1 MSKMAK
7 VVIVGRANV
16 GKSTLFNR
24 LSTEVKSLTFDQ
36 SGVTRD
42 FISDTVS
49 WLGKEFEL
57 IDTGGVSLKKTEDPF
72 LEPVRKQ
79 ALAFLE
85 QADLILFVCDG
96 MIGLTQQDK
105 EISRVLHKL
114 NKPTILLANKIDK
127 KDSAENMYDFERAG
141 FKEII
146 SISAEHALGIGDL
159 LEVIINR
166 LPEQSQEQ
174 EKDSSLCKIAIAGKP
189 NVGKSSLMNIL
200 AQEERSLVSDIAGT
214 TREALKKRI
223 TFYQNNIEL
232 IDTAGIRRKKG
243 ISDPLEKLMAKSSL
257 HAIKNADVVLLVI
270 DSSEG
275 KISDQELKLA
285 FYAFE
290 QGKALMLLF
299 NKVDLITD
307 SIRESLEHQL
317 SEYKYFLKKIC
328 RLDISCIT
336 QKNVGKVVPLVH
348 ELYQRQTQRFD
359 DEELT
364 MLCKEALQK
373 KPLFHN
379 EQRLEVKWVK
389 QVKNNPISLV
399 FKVNVHQWFG
409 PSQLAFFENILRKQ
423 YDLRGVPLILIA
435 RRSI

>member
-1 MSKMAK
+1 MSKRAK

-42 FISDTVS
+42 FIIDSVS
-49 WLGKEFEL
+49 WLGKTFEL
-57 IDTGGVSLKKTEDPF
+57 IDTGGVALKKTEDPF

-79 ALAFLE
+79 ALSFLE
-85 QADLILFVCDG
+85 QADIILFVCDG
-96 MIGLTQQDK
+96 MVGLTQKDK

-114 NKPTILLANKIDK
+114 DKPIILLANKVDK
-127 KDSAENMYDFERAG
+127 KGVKESLYEFERAG
-141 FKEII
+141 FKDIMP
-146 SISAEHALGIGDL
+146 ISAEHGLGVGDL
-159 LEVIINR
+159 LETIVHR
-166 LPEQSQEQ
+166 LPEYAIKTES
-174 EKDSSLCKIAIAGKP
+174 DSSLCKIAIAGKP
-189 NVGKSSLMNIL
+189 NVGKSSLMNLL

-223 TFYQNNIEL
+223 SFYQNNIEL

-270 DSSEG
+270 DASEG
-275 KISDQELKLA
+275 KMSDQELKLA

-290 QGKALMLLF
+290 QGKALMLIF
-299 NKVDLITD
+299 NKTDLVT
-307 SIRESLEHQL
+307 SAIREDLEHQL
-317 SEYKYFLKKIC
+317 SEYTYFLKKVC
-328 RLDISCIT
+328 RLDISCLS
-336 QKNVGKVVPLVH
+336 QKNVGKVVPQVT
-348 ELYQRQTQRFD
+348 ELYQRQIQRFS

-364 MLCKEALQK
+364 LLCKESLQR
-373 KPLFHN
+373 KPMFHN

-389 QVKNNPISLV
+389 QVKIYPISLV

-409 PSQLAFFENILRKQ
+409 PSQLAFFENILRKN

>member
-1 MSKMAK
+1 MNKMAK

-24 LSTEVKSLTFDQ
+24 LSTDVKSLTYDQ

-42 FISDTVS
+42 FISDKVS
-49 WLGKEFEL
+49 WMGKTFEL
-57 IDTGGVSLKKTEDPF
+57 IDTGGVALRKTEDPF

-79 ALAFLE
+79 ALEFLNN
-85 QADLILFVCDG
+85 ADLILFVCDG
-96 MIGLTQQDK
+96 MVGLTQEDK

-114 NKPTILLANKIDK
+114 KKQTILLANKIDK
-127 KDSAENMYDFERAG
+127 KEVEQNLYDFDRAG
-141 FKEII
+141 FKEVIT
-146 SISAEHALGIGDL
+146 ISAEHALGIGHL
-159 LEVIINR
+159 LETIVNR
-166 LPEQSQEQ
+166 LPDKLEESEGD
-174 EKDSSLCKIAIAGKP
+174 ESLCRIAIAGKP

-214 TREALKKRI
+214 TREALKKTI

-257 HAIKNADVVLLVI
+257 HAIKNSDVVMLVI
-270 DSSEG
+270 DASEG
-275 KISDQELKLA
+275 KLSDQELKLA

-290 QGKALMLLF
+290 QGKALMLIF
-299 NKVDLITD
+299 NKVDLVTD
-307 SIRESLEHQL
+307 MIRQELEHHL
-317 SEYKYFLKKIC
+317 LEYKYFLKKVC
-328 RLDISCIT
+328 RLDISCLSE
-336 QKNVGKVVPLVH
+336 KNVRKIIPQVN
-348 ELYQRQTQRFD
+348 ELYKRQTQRFI

-364 MLCKEALQK
+364 LLCKEALQR
-373 KPLFHN
+373 KPMFHN

-409 PSQLAFFENILRKQ
+409 PSQLAFFENILRKE
-423 YDLRGVPLILIA
+423 YDLRGVPLVLIA

>member
-1 MSKMAK
+1 
-7 VVIVGRANV
+7 
-16 GKSTLFNR
+16 
-24 LSTEVKSLTFDQ
+24 
-36 SGVTRD
+36 
-42 FISDTVS
+42 
-49 WLGKEFEL
+49 
-57 IDTGGVSLKKTEDPF
+57 
-72 LEPVRKQ
+72 
-79 ALAFLE
+79 
-85 QADLILFVCDG
+85 
-96 MIGLTQQDK
+96 
-105 EISRVLHKL
+105 
-114 NKPTILLANKIDK
+114 
-127 KDSAENMYDFERAG
+127 
-141 FKEII
+141 
-146 SISAEHALGIGDL
+146 
-159 LEVIINR
+159 
-166 LPEQSQEQ
+166 
-174 EKDSSLCKIAIAGKP
+174 
-189 NVGKSSLMNIL
+189 
-200 AQEERSLVSDIAGT
+200 
-214 TREALKKRI
+214 
-223 TFYQNNIEL
+223 
-232 IDTAGIRRKKG
+232 
-243 ISDPLEKLMAKSSL
+243 MAKSSL